1 MPSIMI
7 ADRDP
12 NERTGIGWLV
22 SSCAIPYEQVFSAG
36 AMAEVFGLMESER
49 PDVICL
55 ELDMVGKGQW
65 DRLKLLVDQYRPT
78 VLVTTAEATF
88 ERAMQ
93 GIELNARDLWL
104 KPQTPEY
111 IRRILTRCCQDRSQ
125 RVQLS
130 EGTIEAATRLGE
142 VSYLDL
148 FFPRPLHAKTYPI
161 MLAQLEDPKRH
172 PELLRF
178 FEDYPFRDKPVL
190 LPLGDAIVGVFPSD
204 DHDPLSLLRQMGKR
218 LLMDWEAMSDAPLF
232 LVMYDSGEKELS
244 LNEKYLDASQAL
256 HIRFFKGYRQL
267 SIVDSQIHWAMI
279 DPFLTP
285 AEQRLWVDM
294 LHGGDPEVLKQ
305 WMYKHFSYK
314 EEPYPEPGLLRI
326 RLTSILAQVRRYMK
340 SHGLDN
346 GELEQEYHR
355 VFETILYSPIL
366 YRIVAEMLL
375 FIQALMD
382 LVQNKSEEVRVD
394 VIEQAIRY
402 MERRYTDSALR
413 LEDVARHV
421 DRSPAYFS
429 TLLTQKQGTSF
440 RQLLTSMRIKE
451 AQRLLLETALS
462 VGEIA
467 ERSGFVNAN
476 YFSKIFK
483 EKTGITP
490 RLLRNQK
497 KR

>member
-12 NERTGIGWLV
+12 NERTGMSWLV
-22 SSCAIPYEQVFSAG
+22 SSCAIPYKQVLSAG
-36 AMAEVFGLMESER
+36 TMAEVFQLMESQTPE
-49 PDVICL
+49 VICL
-55 ELDMVGKGQW
+55 ELDMIGKGQW
-65 DRLKLLVDQYRPT
+65 ERLKLLVEQYKPT

-93 GIELNARDLWL
+93 GIELHARDLWI

-111 IRRILTRCCQDRSQ
+111 IRRVLTRCCQERSSRNQ
-125 RVQLS
+125 INQEVSGSTGLFR
-130 EGTIEAATRLGE
+130 E

-148 FFPRPLHAKTYPI
+148 FFPRPMHGNAYAM

-178 FEDYPFRDKPVL
+178 FEDYPFRDKPIL
-190 LPLGDAIVGVFPSD
+190 LPLSDGIVGVFPLD
-204 DHDPLSLLRQMGKR
+204 DPESVTHLHQTGKR
-218 LLMDWEAMSDAPLF
+218 LLMDWEGMGDSPLF
-232 LVMYDSGEKELS
+232 LVMYDSRQREQS
-244 LNEKYLDASQAL
+244 LHEAYKDASQAL
-256 HIRFFKGYRQL
+256 SIRFFKGYRQL
-267 SIVDSQIHWAMI
+267 WIVDDHVEWTTI

-285 AEQRLWVDM
+285 SEQRLWVDM
-294 LHGGDPEVLKQ
+294 LHGGDQEELKQ

-314 EEPYPEPGLLRI
+314 EAPFPDPGILRI

-340 SHGLDN
+340 SHGLDH
-346 GELEQEYHR
+346 GVLEQEYHR

-366 YRIVAEMLL
+366 YRIVACLLL
-375 FIQALMD
+375 FIQSLMD
-382 LVQNKSEEVRVD
+382 LVQKQGDEVRAD

-402 MERRYTDSALR
+402 MERRYTDAALR

-429 TLLTQKQGTSF
+429 TLFTQKQGTSF
-440 RQLLTSMRIKE
+440 RQLLTAMRVKE
-451 AQRLLLETALS
+451 AQRLLMETTLS
-462 VGEIA
+462 IGEIA
-467 ERSGFVNAN
+467 HRTGFVNAN

-483 EKTGITP
+483 EKLGTTP

>member
-12 NERTGIGWLV
+12 NERTGMGWLV
-22 SSCAIPYEQVFSAG
+22 SSCAIPYKKVLSAG
-36 AMAEVFGLMESER
+36 TMAEVFQLMESQT

-55 ELDMVGKGQW
+55 ELDMIGKGHW
-65 DRLKLLVDQYRPT
+65 ERLKLLVEQYKPT

-93 GIELNARDLWL
+93 GIELNARDLWI

-111 IRRILTRCCQDRSQ
+111 IRRVLTRCCQERS
-125 RVQLS
+125 RRNQLNQEES
-130 EGTIEAATRLGE
+130 GATGGVRE
-142 VSYLDL
+142 VSYQDL
-148 FFPRPLHAKTYPI
+148 FFPRPLQGSTYAL

-178 FEDYPFRDKPVL
+178 FEDYPFRDKPIL
-190 LPLGDAIVGVFPSD
+190 LPTSEVIVGVFSVE
-204 DHDPLSLLRQMGKR
+204 DPEASALLQQTAKR
-218 LLMDWEAMSDAPLF
+218 LLMDWETTGDSPLF
-232 LVMYDSGEKELS
+232 LVVYDSQEPEQS
-244 LNEKYLDASQAL
+244 LYEKYKEASEAL
-256 HIRFFKGYRQL
+256 SIRFFKGYRQL
-267 SIVDSQIHWAMI
+267 WVVENQVNWATI

-285 AEQRLWVDM
+285 SEQRLWVDM
-294 LHGGDPEVLKQ
+294 LHGGDPEELKQ

-314 EEPYPEPGLLRI
+314 EEPFPEPGLLRI

-340 SHGLDN
+340 SHGLDQ
-346 GELEQEYHR
+346 GELEREYHQ

-366 YRIVAEMLL
+366 YRIVVELLL

-382 LVQNKSEEVRVD
+382 LVQNQRDEVRLD

-402 MERRYTDSALR
+402 MERRYSDSDLR

-429 TLLTQKQGTSF
+429 TLFTQKQGVSF
-440 RQLLTSMRIKE
+440 RQLLTTLRVKE
-451 AQRLLLETALS
+451 ASRLLMETSLS
-462 VGEIA
+462 IGEIA
-467 ERSGFVNAN
+467 QQTGFVNAN

-483 EKTGITP
+483 EKTGTTP
-490 RLLRNQK
+490 RLFRNQK